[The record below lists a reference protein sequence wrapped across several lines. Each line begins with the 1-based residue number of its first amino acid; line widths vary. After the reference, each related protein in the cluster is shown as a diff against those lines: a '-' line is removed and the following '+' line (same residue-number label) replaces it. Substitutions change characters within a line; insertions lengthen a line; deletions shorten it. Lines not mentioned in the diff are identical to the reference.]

1 MADEQT
7 KVTDATKPEDNQN
20 PEGNGAEDKKN
31 KEELN
36 AKELNDKLQEALT
49 ELAKLKRE
57 KDKASAEAKDY
68 KDKYRESLS
77 ATEKASMEKAEA
89 EAKREEQFQQLMREN
104 TMNKIEKQY
113 LAMGWTAE
121 EAEKMATA
129 EVDNDFDAKVKIMAE
144 VDARKK
150 KTYEAEFIASRPD
163 VNIGAGNGQTY
174 TKEQFD
180 KLDPIQL
187 TKLKRENE
195 AEYNRLMAL

>member
-1 MADEQT
+1 MSDEQT
-7 KVTDATKPEDNQN
+7 KATDGTKPEDQQN
-20 PEGNGAEDKKN
+20 LEGTGAEQKQG
-31 KEELN
+31 KEDLN
-36 AKELNDKLQEALT
+36 VKELNDKLQEALT

-57 KDKASAEAKDY
+57 KDKASSEAKEY

-89 EAKREEQFQQLMREN
+89 EAQKEEQFKQLMREN

-121 EAEKMATA
+121 EAERMATA

-150 KTYEAEFIASRPD
+150 KDFEKEFLASRPD

-195 AEYNRLMAL
+195 AEYNRLKAL